1 MMNIVFAGIRH
12 SHVFC
17 VKQWIDS
24 MPDMRVAGVWENNP
38 ELLPAAREYGL
49 VPTCES
55 YEELLSLPSDI
66 VIMGDCYGRRG
77 EETAAAL
84 RMGKHVFS
92 DKPVCTSLDALSEIE
107 ELTVNNHLS
116 LGALLDLRMTSAA
129 LAARDAVSCGLL
141 GKIHNIS
148 FGGQHPL
155 EYGARPK
162 WYFEKGMHGGTV
174 NDIAIHGI
182 DLVYFITG
190 KRLEKICSVRAWNA
204 FAKAEP
210 DFKDCANV
218 MAVLSGGTG
227 LLADVSY
234 SMPYPMSYTPPQ
246 CWRFTMWGEKGILE
260 FDCSNDYAVFY
271 GKECPA
277 PQRLTHPP
285 AKSNLF
291 ADFLSEING
300 SPAGLTTREV
310 ISASRDC
317 LTLQSMASEF

>member
-1 MMNIVFAGIRH
+1 
-12 SHVFC
+12 
-17 VKQWIDS
+17 
-24 MPDMRVAGVWENNP
+24 MRPFV
-38 ELLPAAREYGL
+38 
-49 VPTCES
+49 
-55 YEELLSLPSDI
+55 D
-66 VIMGDCYGRRG
+66 
-77 EETAAAL
+77 
-84 RMGKHVFS
+84 
-92 DKPVCTSLDALSEIE
+92 E

-260 FDCSNDYAVFY
+260 FDCSNDSLFFTAKSLPRRRGSPTPRRKATCLRFFERD
-271 GKECPA
+271 K
-277 PQRLTHPP
+277 RLTRR
-285 AKSNLF
+285 
-291 ADFLSEING
+291 
-300 SPAGLTTREV
+300 LTTREV